1 MIHALD
7 TNTISF
13 LLRPSRNQEVVQ
25 RFNDMVGQGGEYVIP
40 PLCYYEIFW
49 HLLRKDAKV
58 QLQVFERLY
67 NDSFQNS
74 KMREADFILAA
85 KLKANLVEKGTPIGN
100 KDADI
105 FIAAYCLNN
114 GYTLVTDNTNDFER
128 IEGLQVIN
136 WKQ

>member
-1 MIHALD
+1 
-7 TNTISF
+7 
-13 LLRPSRNQEVVQ
+13 
-25 RFNDMVGQGGEYVIP
+25 
-40 PLCYYEIFW
+40 
-49 HLLRKDAKV
+49 
-58 QLQVFERLY
+58 
-67 NDSFQNS
+67 
-74 KMREADFILAA
+74 MREADFILAA